1 MDRGDI
7 IGRPDIV
14 FSKYCVVVFCDGDFW
29 HGNDLQSRLATLRR
43 GHNAGY
49 WEAKIRRNVERDR
62 ERTMALANQGWTVLR
77 IWESD
82 IKADV
87 SAAADRVAQAI
98 QRNGGP

>member
-1 MDRGDI
+1 
-7 IGRPDIV
+7 
-14 FSKYCVVVFCDGDFW
+14 VFCDGDFW
-29 HGNDLQSRLATLRR
+29 HGKDLQSRLASLRK

-62 ERTMALANQGWTVLR
+62 ERTTSLANQGWTVLR

-87 SAAADRVAQAI
+87 SAAADRVVQAL
-98 QRNGGP
+98 QRNRGP